1 MISFKEYIGEAKQVG
16 TIYHYTDLESLH
28 KMVHQND
35 PFVMRSYNGETIST
49 SRNSN
54 LPITGGHNKHFAK
67 SGVRI
72 ALDGDK
78 ISEHHKVRP
87 VAGLIDNEPDVLN
100 HKHNDHRVKRSS
112 GEAEESIMKHP
123 FDMKKYIKHIHIIR
137 NREHDEKYEKE
148 IKPKLDELGIEHTYH
163 KSLSAASFQESSFNW
178 DQQYEIE
185 I

>member
-1 MISFKEYIGEAKQVG
+1 MKSFKEFISEAKQVG
-16 TIYHYTDLESLH
+16 TVYHYTDLESLH
-28 KMVHQND
+28 KLINQDV
-35 PFVMRSYNGETIST
+35 PFRMYSKNNETIST
-49 SRNSN
+49 TRNSN
-54 LPITGGHNKHFAK
+54 LHLTGGYNKHFSK

-78 ISEHHKVRP
+78 ISEHHKIKP

-100 HKHNDHRVKRSS
+100 HKHNEYRVSRNS

-137 NREHDEKYEKE
+137 HREHDEKYEKE

-163 KSLSAASFQESSFNW
+163 KSLSASSFQESSFNW
-178 DQQYEIE
+178 EQNYEIT